1 MADRVIVK
9 TGRDHYKTTIRSGRH
24 ELVADEPESAGG
36 GDTGPD
42 PYGLLL
48 AALGSCTS
56 ITLRMY
62 ADRKQWP
69 LEEVEVRL
77 SLAKIH
83 AEDCLKCETEEGM
96 VDQITRE
103 IRLAGALDEPQRNR
117 LLEIANRCPVHR
129 TLTGEIVVETR
140 LASE

>member
-1 MADRVIVK
+1 MANGVIVR
-9 TGRDHYKTTIRSGRH
+9 TAGDHYKTTIQTGRH
-24 ELVADEPESAGG
+24 ELIADEPASAGG
-36 GDTGPD
+36 GDLGPD

-69 LEEVEVRL
+69 MEAVEVRL
-77 SLAKIH
+77 YHEKIH
-83 AEDCLKCETEEGM
+83 AEDCLTCETREG
-96 VDQITRE
+96 VLDRITRE
-103 IRLAGALDEPQRNR
+103 IHLTGPLDDQQRKR

-129 TLTGEIVVETR
+129 TLTSEIVVETR
-140 LASE
+140 LASD

>member
-1 MADRVIVK
+1 MANEVIVR
-9 TGRDHYKTTIRSGRH
+9 TGWDHYKTTIRSGRH
-24 ELVADEPESAGG
+24 ELVADEPTSAGG
-36 GDTGPD
+36 NDLGPD
-42 PYGLLL
+42 PYALLL

-69 LEEVEVRL
+69 MDAVEVRL
-77 SLAKIH
+77 SHEKIH
-83 AEDCLKCETEEGM
+83 AEDCVECETREGM

-103 IRLAGALDEPQRNR
+103 IHLTGALNEQQCNR

-129 TLTGEIVVETR
+129 TLTGEIVIQTR
-140 LASE
+140 LSSE